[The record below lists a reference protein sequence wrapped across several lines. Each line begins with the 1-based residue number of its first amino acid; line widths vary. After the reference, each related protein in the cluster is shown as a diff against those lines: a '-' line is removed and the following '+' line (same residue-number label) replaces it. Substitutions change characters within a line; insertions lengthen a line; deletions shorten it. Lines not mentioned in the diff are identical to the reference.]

1 MNCSTKVLGEHTER
15 NLDGMRYDACCI
27 SAFQIKTLHPLM
39 KCYPF
44 TAIVAQDEMKLA
56 LILNVIDPS
65 IGGVLIMGHRGTGK
79 STAVRALAG
88 LLPEIT
94 VVQGCPYHCNPPDV
108 EAGKKKERAR
118 NRATN
123 RAQSLCPDCDRRLAS
138 GEKLKPERT
147 AIRVV
152 DLPLGATEDRICGT
166 IDIER
171 ALQTGVKAF
180 EPGLLARA
188 NRGFLYIDEVNL
200 LEDHLVDLLL
210 DVAVTGIN
218 RVEREGI
225 SIEHPARFLLIGSGN
240 PEEGEL
246 RPQLLDRFGLHVEV
260 TTENDPDKRVEI
272 VERRDAFERDPETF
286 NQTFAIDQDQVRKKI
301 TRARRNLEHLTVKRP
316 LLRQI
321 ARLCSELNVD
331 GHRGELTIMRAA
343 RALAAF
349 RGRKEVKPEDVKA
362 VTVMAVGHRLRRDAL
377 EETSGAARIEETLE
391 QVFSESSKQPKG
403 GADNNDS
410 GQGSKLRVVG
420 QRSPEGEIG
429 SHSKF
434 QASLPRTFESN
445 ESQLEIPKQAG
456 VTDLSS
462 RRGQSSG
469 KRQMVFDSKRG
480 RYSRAMRI
488 PEASSRVA
496 VDATLR
502 AAAWLGLKNDP
513 RRVNKEALRY
523 KRFARKSGTLF
534 IFAID
539 ASGSMAINRIN
550 QARVAILNL
559 LRESYVNRDRVAIIS
574 FRGLGAEVVLPPSRS
589 ILRARQALDSI
600 AVGGGT
606 PLSAGLASVISLV
619 KRERVKDGKF
629 IMLLFTDG
637 GANVSV
643 KEGASNRRELID
655 GEVRFLGAALTKAGV
670 NTVVVD
676 TQNHFRSTGA
686 AREIAERL
694 AARYI
699 TLRPAAE
706 IV

>member
-1 MNCSTKVLGEHTER
+1 MKTRLSGLERKKQKNKVRPPLGGKVRSSTPINAK
-15 NLDGMRYDACCI
+15 AS
-27 SAFQIKTLHPLM
+27 SA
-39 KCYPF
+39 YPF
-44 TAIVAQDEMKLA
+44 TAIVGQDEMKLA
-56 LILNVIDPS
+56 LMLNVVDPS
-65 IGGVLIMGHRGTGK
+65 IGGVLVMGHRGTGK

-94 VVQGCPYHCNPPDV
+94 AVRNCPYRCDPADEHNLCADCTQRISS
-108 EAGKKKERAR
+108 GQKLERQR
-118 NRATN
+118 
-123 RAQSLCPDCDRRLAS
+123 SLVP
-138 GEKLKPERT
+138 
-147 AIRVV
+147 VV

-166 IDIER
+166 IDIGQ

-218 RVEREGI
+218 RVERESI
-225 SIEHPARFLLIGSGN
+225 SSEHPARFLLIGSGN

-260 TTENDPDKRVEI
+260 KTETDPDRRVEI
-272 VERRDAFERDPETF
+272 VERRDAFERDLETF
-286 NQTFAIDQDQVRKKI
+286 NQAFASDEDQLRKRI
-301 TRARRNLEHLTVKRP
+301 IRARRNLVHLTVKRP

-321 ARLCSELNVD
+321 AQLCSELNVD

-349 RGRKEVKPEDVKA
+349 RGRKEVKPEDVKE
-362 VTVMAVGHRLRRDAL
+362 VTAMSVRHRLRRDAL
-377 EETSGAARIEETLE
+377 EETPGTARIEKALE
-391 QVFSESSKQPKG
+391 EVFSESSKQRKG
-403 GADNNDS
+403 GSDDNDS

-420 QRSPEGEIG
+420 QRGPEGEIG
-429 SHSKF
+429 SDSKI

-445 ESQLEIPKQAG
+445 ESQFEIPKQSR
-456 VTDLSS
+456 VTDLTGQRGQS
-462 RRGQSSG
+462 RRGKKQI
-469 KRQMVFDSKRG
+469 VFDSRRG
-480 RYSRAMRI
+480 RYSGAMRI
-488 PEASSRVA
+488 PEASARVA

-502 AAAWLGLKNDP
+502 AASLLGLKSDH
-513 RRVNKEALRY
+513 RRVDKEALRY

-550 QARVAILNL
+550 QARVAILSL
-559 LRESYVNRDRVAIIS
+559 LRESYVNRDRVAIIA
-574 FRGLGAEVVLPPSRS
+574 FRGLASEVVLPPSRS

-600 AVGGGT
+600 PIGGGT
-606 PLSAGLASVISLV
+606 PLSAGLASVLNLV
-619 KRERVKDGKF
+619 KRERVKDSKVV
-629 IMLLFTDG
+629 MLLFTDG

-643 KEGASNRRELID
+643 RLGSSSRRELID
-655 GEVRFLGAALTKAGV
+655 TEVRFLGAALTKAGV
-670 NTVVVD
+670 SSLVVD

-686 AREIAERL
+686 AREIAEKL

-699 TLRPAAE
+699 TLRPAPEFA
-706 IV
+706 

>member
-1 MNCSTKVLGEHTER
+1 
-15 NLDGMRYDACCI
+15 
-27 SAFQIKTLHPLM
+27 M

-94 VVQGCPYHCNPPDV
+94 VVQSCPYHCNPPDL

-118 NRATN
+118 NRPSN
-123 RAQSLCPDCDRRLAS
+123 RAQSLCPDCDRRLAL
-138 GEKLKPERT
+138 GEKLKAEGT

-180 EPGLLARA
+180 ETGLLARA

-260 TTENDPDKRVEI
+260 RTETDPDRRVKI

-286 NQTFAIDQDQVRKKI
+286 NKTFAIDQDELRKKI
-301 TRARRNLEHLTVKRP
+301 TRARRKLEHLTVKRP

-321 ARLCSELNVD
+321 AQLCSELNVD

-349 RGRKEVKPEDVKA
+349 RGRKEVKPEDVRA
-362 VTVMAVGHRLRRDAL
+362 VTAMAVGHRLRRDAL
-377 EETSGAARIEETLE
+377 EETPGVARIDEALD
-391 QVFSESSKQPKG
+391 QVFSESSKQSKG
-403 GADNNDS
+403 GDNNES
-410 GQGSKLRVVG
+410 GQASKLRVVG
-420 QRSPEGEIG
+420 QRTPEGEIG

-445 ESQLEIPKQAG
+445 ESQLEISKQAG

-462 RRGQSSG
+462 RRDQSRG
-469 KRQMVFDSKRG
+469 KKQMVFDSRRG
-480 RYSRAMRI
+480 RYSGALRI
-488 PEASSRVA
+488 RDASSRVA

-502 AAAWLGLKNDP
+502 AVALLRLKNDP
-513 RRVNKEALRY
+513 ARVNKEALRY

-534 IFAID
+534 IFVID

-550 QARVAILNL
+550 QARVAILSL

-574 FRGLGAEVVLPPSRS
+574 FRGLTAELVLPPSRS
-589 ILRARQALDSI
+589 ILRARQALDAI
-600 AVGGGT
+600 TVGGGT

-629 IMLLFTDG
+629 TMLLFTDG
-637 GANVSV
+637 GVNVSV
-643 KEGASNRRELID
+643 KAGSSSRRELID
-655 GEVRFLGAALTKAGV
+655 GEVKLLGAALTKAGV
-670 NTVVVD
+670 SSVVVD

-699 TLRPAAE
+699 RLRPAAE
-706 IV
+706 LV